1 MSRIIKPQK
10 GPQEQFLS
18 TNADIAIYGGAAGG
32 GKTFALLMEPLRYIN
47 IMDYRA
53 VIFRRNYTQISV
65 AGGLWDES
73 VSMYSGIR
81 GAVGAKS
88 PKYHWTFSRKA
99 TIYFD
104 YLGRDEDVN
113 DWQGSQITFIAFDEL
128 THFTERQFF
137 YMLSR
142 NRSTC
147 GVKPYVRATCN
158 PDADSWVLKII
169 EWWIDPETGYPIK
182 ERSGKLRYMARQNET
197 IIWGNTKD
205 ELIEQGIKPLK
216 IKSVTFIASTLQDN
230 QVLMQLDPS
239 YLANLEAL
247 PLVERERLLYGNWK
261 IKSAAGLFFK
271 RTQIGDMLP
280 VVPKDVTAFVRA
292 WDLAATSETEDGE
305 PAYTAG
311 VLMGRRANGR
321 FIVIDVINKRLSAG
335 DVRATI
341 RHTAMIDNAKYG
353 NVKIRYPQDPGQ
365 AGKAQAQS
373 FALLLAGFNFKSVPV
388 TGSKETRAEPAAAQ
402 WQAGNIDVLVADWNE
417 EYFSQLESFPNSK
430 YKDMVDATSDAF
442 SELVQITEYNK
453 LVYPSFSEVDNVY
466 DGEND
471 RDTSSY
477 RRYIAV
483 GYSAVSPTVF
493 LELVDD
499 GDIVKVKNEYY
510 SNSKP
515 NGNYISEFEQFAG
528 RAENIGY
535 VVLNEEAEAF
545 KNPLRNKHYR
555 IKVMERDSQNTKKDI
570 LKVNT
575 MFSLK
580 KLLVNQK
587 CKNLIAELQRYIWDE
602 RAAER
607 GEEKP
612 IKTQCIG
619 CEILQQT
626 VSSLIYKNRRI
637 E

>member
-1 MSRIIKPQK
+1 MSRIIKPQR

-18 TNADIAIYGGAAGG
+18 TTADIAIYGGAAGG

-47 IMDYRA
+47 TMNYRA

-81 GAVGAKS
+81 GAVSAKS

-169 EWWIDPETGYPIK
+169 EWWIDPDTGYPIK

-197 IIWGNTKD
+197 IIWGRTRE
-205 ELIEQGIKPLK
+205 ELIEQGIDPVE

-230 QVLMQLDPS
+230 QVLMKLDPS
-239 YLANLEAL
+239 YLANLKAL

-261 IKSAAGLFFK
+261 IKNAAGLFFK
-271 RTQIGDMLP
+271 RTQIGDMLT

-321 FIVIDVINKRLSAG
+321 FIVIDVINKRLSAA
-335 DVRATI
+335 DVRATV

-373 FALLLAGFNFKSVPV
+373 YALLLAGFNFKSVPV
-388 TGSKETRAEPAAAQ
+388 TGSKETRAEPVAAQ
-402 WQAGNIDVLVADWNE
+402 WQAGSIDVLVADWNE
-417 EYFSQLESFPNSK
+417 EYFSQLESFPSSK

-442 SELVQITEYNK
+442 SELVQITERDK
-453 LVYPSFSEVDNVY
+453 LVYPAFNEMDNVY
-466 DGEND
+466 SGATADSEN
-471 RDTSSY
+471 TNKY

-483 GYSAVSPTVF
+483 GYGSAIPMVY
-493 LELVDD
+493 LEILDD
-499 GDIVKVKNEYY
+499 GDVARVE
-510 SNSKP
+510 SECFSTD
-515 NGNYISEFEQFAG
+515 GLHDSEFLAEFEEFAG
-528 RAENIGY
+528 GAEEVVY
-535 VVLNEEAEAF
+535 VTINEKAEAF
-545 KNPLRNKHYR
+545 KNLLRNKGYR
-555 IKVMERDSQNTKKDI
+555 VRVVDEDVRKSISKVD
-570 LKVNT
+570 T
-575 MFSLK
+575 MFALN
-580 KLLVNQK
+580 KLIINRNCEK
-587 CKNLIAELQRYIWDE
+587 LISEIKGYIWDE
-602 RAAER
+602 KAAER

-612 IKTQCIG
+612 VKTNSAA
-619 CEILQQT
+619 CEALREA
-626 VSSLIYKNRRI
+626 VASVVYRKRRF

>member
-158 PDADSWVLKII
+158 PDADSWVLKLI

-182 ERSGKLRYMARQNET
+182 ERSGKIRYIARKNET
-197 IIWGNTKD
+197 IIWGKTKD
-205 ELIEQGIKPLK
+205 ELIEQGIDPIE
-216 IKSVTFIASTLQDN
+216 IKSITFIASTLQDN

-239 YLANLEAL
+239 YLANLKAL

-280 VVPKDVTAFVRA
+280 IVPKDVTAFVRA

-335 DVRATI
+335 DVRSTI

-373 FALLLAGFNFKSVPV
+373 YALLLAGFNFKSVPV
-388 TGSKETRAEPAAAQ
+388 TGSKETRAEPVAAQ
-402 WQAGNIDVLVADWNE
+402 WQAGNIDVLVADWNN
-417 EYFSQLESFPNSK
+417 EYFSQLESFPSSK

-442 SELVQITEYNK
+442 SELVQITERDK
-453 LVYPSFSEVDNVY
+453 LVYPAFNETDNVY
-466 DGEND
+466 SGATADGEN
-471 RDTSSY
+471 TNKY

-483 GYSAVSPTVF
+483 GYGSAIPMVY
-493 LELVDD
+493 LEILDD
-499 GDIVKVKNEYY
+499 GDVARVENEYF
-510 SNSKP
+510 STDKLSD
-515 NGNYISEFEQFAG
+515 SEYLADFEEFAG
-528 RAENIGY
+528 GAEKVVY
-535 VVLNEEAEAF
+535 VTINEEAEAF
-545 KNPLRNKHYR
+545 KNLLRNKGYR
-555 IKVMERDSQNTKKDI
+555 VRVVDEDVRKSISKVD
-570 LKVNT
+570 T
-575 MFSLK
+575 MFALN
-580 KLLVNQK
+580 KLIINRNCEK
-587 CKNLIAELQRYIWDE
+587 LISEIKGYIWDE
-602 RAAER
+602 KAAER

-612 IKTQCIG
+612 VKTNSAA
-619 CEILQQT
+619 CEALREA
-626 VSSLIYKNRRI
+626 VASVVYRKRRF